1 MFTEMG
7 RPGEVWFGVGNQKLS
22 FNLLSLRLLFDIQG
36 ERSSSTG
43 YSFLP
48 SKRKVYAG
56 VVNLKVTHSLH
67 NKQN

>member
-7 RPGEVWFGVGNQKLS
+7 RPGEAWFGVGNQKLS
-22 FNLLSLRLLFDIQG
+22 LNLLSLRLLFDIQG

-43 YSFLP
+43 YSILP
-48 SKRKVYAG
+48 SKRKVCAG

-67 NKQN
+67 SKQN